1 MLPSAERKRATDVN
15 CHTNTHIC
23 TKTCTHRPTHACARG
38 RGERPY
44 LLRGD
49 DAKIEEGQHNDE
61 YPSHHLLKIP
71 RPFPAIAPHKAP
83 LQVRHHAGWVV
94 ACGRARPVRSLPRR
108 YQPLPAKAAMATR
121 ATGQAAAAWRDY
133 SPRSQLPPST
143 HQNHN
148 RARDR
153 DPGAR
158 GKARQEAM
166 ARRAG
171 RRYRQSDRLC
181 PQ

>member
-1 MLPSAERKRATDVN
+1 
-15 CHTNTHIC
+15 
-23 TKTCTHRPTHACARG
+23 
-38 RGERPY
+38 
-44 LLRGD
+44 
-49 DAKIEEGQHNDE
+49 
-61 YPSHHLLKIP
+61 
-71 RPFPAIAPHKAP
+71 
-83 LQVRHHAGWVV
+83 
-94 ACGRARPVRSLPRR
+94 
-108 YQPLPAKAAMATR
+108 MATR

-166 ARRAG
+166 ARRWPTILTEEHFAPMNVDTEVKVLEG
-171 RRYRQSDRLC
+171 SAQRASRALNALHVGGLLGEGGPGHRHCRSEHDGVRRVALTRCNADLVRRDFHVLMSDARAFCLWYFAVWCGTCVCVCCVCRLVLMWW
-181 PQ
+181 